1 MDEKSLVQ
9 SLQAGDRGAFEILVK
24 LHYRSV
30 YNMAFRYMGDHGGA
44 DDVVQETF
52 LKAFNAIG
60 SFRQESSF
68 KSWLLRIAI
77 NTAKNSLRAR
87 DARVT
92 VDVEDVQ
99 LGYQHRDYNRMEEGQ
114 TAALLKVA
122 IAKLPPK
129 QRQAL
134 ELRIFD
140 DLGFKEIAEIM
151 ESPFDTA
158 KANYRHALLNLK
170 KILESTDEGRGLQEL
185 QMAFESLNDDEGNYE
200 P

>member
-1 MDEKSLVQ
+1 MDEKTLIASLV
-9 SLQAGDRGAFEILVK
+9 AGDRGAFEILVK

-44 DDVVQETF
+44 DDVVQDTF
-52 LKAFNAIG
+52 VKAYNAIG

-77 NTAKNSLRAR
+77 NTAKNALRSQGAR
-87 DARVT
+87 QM
-92 VDVEDVQ
+92 VDVADVP
-99 LGYQHRDYNRMEEGQ
+99 LGHQHKDYGRLEQGQ
-114 TAALLKVA
+114 TAAILQSA
-122 IAKLPPK
+122 IEKLPPR

-151 ESPFDTA
+151 GSPFDTA
-158 KANYRHALLNLK
+158 KANFRHALLNLK
-170 KILESTDEGRGLQEL
+170 KILEASGEGRDLREL
-185 QMAFESLNDDEGNYE
+185 QMAFESMTEDEGNYE

>member
-114 TAALLKVA
+114 TAALLKAA

-134 ELRIFD
+134 ELRVFD

-170 KILESTDEGRGLQEL
+170 KILEVNDGGQGLKEL
-185 QMAFESLNDDEGNYE
+185 QMAFESMNEDEGNYE

>member
-1 MDEKSLVQ
+1 MDEKTLIQ
-9 SLQAGDRGAFEILVK
+9 SLQAGDQGAFEILVK

-52 LKAFNAIG
+52 LKAYNAIA

-77 NTAKNSLRAR
+77 NTAKNALRSR
-87 DARVT
+87 DLRTT
-92 VDVEDVQ
+92 VAVDDVQ
-99 LGYQHRDYNRMEEGQ
+99 LGYHHRDYNRMEQGQ
-114 TAALLKVA
+114 TAALLQAA
-122 IAKLPPK
+122 IGKLPPR

-158 KANYRHALLNLK
+158 KANFRHALLNLK
-170 KILESTDEGRGLQEL
+170 KILEAADEGRGLREL
-185 QMAFESLNDDEGNYE
+185 QMAFESLNEDEGNYE